1 MANALAA
8 LDTIGAV
15 TVTSTPI
22 GLDSFNRP
30 GLTRTWVITFDQS
43 YSYPSNM
50 GDLPMIVATWDYDSF
65 TEPLGFEKV
74 AQKPPVV
81 DVYEV
86 RQRTVTLCLPSLL
99 PSPPPPPLCH
109 SRSLCCCPPPLPTP
123 CCNDLRRPLRVMS
136 LIDVFC
142 ALCCVSCAGCAG

>member
-1 MANALAA
+1 MSNALAA

-22 GLDSFNRP
+22 GLDSFSRP

-43 YSYPSNM
+43 YAYPSNM
-50 GDLPMIVATWDYDSF
+50 GDVPMIVATWDYDSL

-86 RQRTVTLCLPSLL
+86 
-99 PSPPPPPLCH
+99 
-109 SRSLCCCPPPLPTP
+109 
-123 CCNDLRRPLRVMS
+123 
-136 LIDVFC
+136 
-142 ALCCVSCAGCAG
+142 CVCV